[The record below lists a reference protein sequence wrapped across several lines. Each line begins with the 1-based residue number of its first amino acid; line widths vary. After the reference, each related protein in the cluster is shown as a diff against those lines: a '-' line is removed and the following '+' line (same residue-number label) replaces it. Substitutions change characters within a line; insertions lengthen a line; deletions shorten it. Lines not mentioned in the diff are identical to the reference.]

1 MTTQL
6 TLDLPARPALGR
18 TDFLVSPSNR
28 DAVAWVDAWP
38 EWPGRCLALAG
49 PPSSGKSHL
58 AAVWQARSAA
68 KPLPVEALQGA
79 ELPKALNAGSPI
91 LAEDIDRVLTGPEA
105 EAGHEEALL
114 HLINLVQQ
122 QGGTLLL
129 TGRIPP
135 ARLSIALPDLSS
147 RLRALQVAQLGE
159 PDDDLLAALLA
170 KHFADRQ
177 VQVTQQVIAYLL
189 RRIERSAA
197 AAQAVAEQLDREALA
212 RQKPITLPL
221 VRSLLDEL

>member
-18 TDFLVSPSNR
+18 ADFLVSPSNR

-58 AAVWQARSAA
+58 AAVWQARSGAR
-68 KPLPVEALQGA
+68 PLPSEALQGP
-79 ELPKALNAGSPI
+79 ELPTELHGTGPI
-91 LAEDIDRVLTGPEA
+91 VAEDIDRILTGSDTD
-105 EAGHEEALL
+105 GSREEALL
-114 HLINLVQQ
+114 HLVNLVQQ
-122 QGGTLLL
+122 QNGTLLL
-129 TGRIPP
+129 TGRLPP
-135 ARLSIALPDLSS
+135 ARLPVALPDLSS
-147 RLRALQVAQLGE
+147 RLRAVQVAQLGG

-177 VQVTQQVIAYLL
+177 VQVPPQVIAYLL

-197 AAQAVAEQLDREALA
+197 AVQAIAERLDREALA
-212 RQKPITLPL
+212 QQRPITLPL
-221 VRSLLDEL
+221 ARALLGEL

>member
-18 TDFLVSPSNR
+18 ADFLVSPSNR

-68 KPLPVEALQGA
+68 RRLPDGALQA
-79 ELPKALNAGSPI
+79 QELPKELHGGGPI
-91 LAEDIDRVLTGPEA
+91 LAEDIDRVMGAPQA
-105 EAGHEEALL
+105 KDAHEEGLL
-114 HLINLVQQ
+114 HLINVVQQ

-129 TGRIPP
+129 TGRLPP
-135 ARLSIALPDLSS
+135 ARLPVALPDLSS
-147 RLRALQVAQLGE
+147 RLRAIQVAQLGE

-177 VQVTQQVIAYLL
+177 VQVTPQVILYLL
-189 RRIERSAA
+189 HRIERSAA
-197 AAQAVAEQLDREALA
+197 TAQAVAERLDREALA
-212 RQKPITLPL
+212 QKRPISLSL
-221 VRSLLDEL
+221 VRDLLDEL

>member
-18 TDFLVSPSNR
+18 DDFLVSPSNR
-28 DAVAWVDAWP
+28 DAAAWVDAWP
-38 EWPGRCLALAG
+38 DWPNRCLALAG

-68 KPLPVEALQGA
+68 RPLPDGALQA
-79 ELPKALNAGSPI
+79 QELPKEFQGGSPI
-91 LAEDIDRVLTGPEA
+91 LAEDIDRVLAAPDA
-105 EAGHEEALL
+105 KDAHEEGLL
-114 HLINLVQQ
+114 HLINMVQQ

-129 TGRIPP
+129 TGRLPP
-135 ARLSIALPDLSS
+135 ARLAVTLPDLRS

-159 PDDDLLAALLA
+159 PDDDLLGALLT
-170 KHFADRQ
+170 KHFTDRQ
-177 VQVTQQVIAYLL
+177 VQVTPQVILYLL

-197 AAQAVAEQLDREALA
+197 AAQAVAERLDHEALA
-212 RQKPITLPL
+212 QKRPINLPL
-221 VRSLLDEL
+221 VRDLLDEL

>member
-18 TDFLVSPSNR
+18 ADFLVSPSNR
-28 DAVAWVDAWP
+28 DAVAWIDAWP
-38 EWPGRCLALAG
+38 DWTGRCLALAG

-68 KPLPVEALQGA
+68 KSLPVAALQGT
-79 ELPKALNAGSPI
+79 ELPKEFDGASPLLI
-91 LAEDIDRVLTGPEA
+91 EDIDRVM
-105 EAGHEEALL
+105 AGQDADGGREEALL

-122 QGGTLLL
+122 QGGALLL
-129 TGRIPP
+129 TGRLPP
-135 ARLSIALPDLSS
+135 ARLAITLPDLSS

-159 PDDDLLAALLA
+159 PDDELLAALLA

-177 VQVTQQVIAYLL
+177 VQVPQQVIAYLL

-197 AAQAVAEQLDREALA
+197 AAEAVAEQLDREALA
-212 RQKPITLPL
+212 QQRPITLPL